1 MIKQAWRM
9 LWRDWRAGEIGFLLV
24 AILIAVSALS
34 SVSFF
39 AERIRNGLQR
49 DAHQLLAA
57 DLVVGSDHPV
67 LPAWREQAARAGL
80 KMAETVVFPSMAF
93 SPAGS
98 SKLVSLKA
106 VSSAY
111 PLRGNLK
118 ISQQAG
124 QEGVIT
130 RATPAPGTVWVDN
143 NLLTALNL
151 SLGQRVQIGELQLTI
166 TQLIASE
173 PDRGAAF
180 MNFAPRVMMSITD
193 LPATQLIQP
202 GARVTWRLLLADQ
215 GQASNEGSVRLRQYR
230 SSLKQQID
238 AGDLRGVSL
247 EALDSSRPEMRMT
260 LDRAERFLALVS
272 LLSTL
277 LAAVAIALA
286 ARRYMLRHVNA
297 CVMLRFL
304 GLTQQQAT
312 SIFLIEFVLL
322 GLAGSA
328 LGALLGFA
336 AHFVLLAS
344 LGKLVSTELP
354 APSILPAAQ
363 AFVTGMVLLLG
374 FAVPPLLQLHNV
386 TLNRI
391 LRLESDPPKATTLL
405 AYLFGA
411 LGFGGLMI
419 WQAGEIRLGLLT
431 AGGFFAGLL
440 LFALVAWMA
449 LRLVRALRFSSRQVA
464 WRFAFN
470 SLQRRPGGTVVQI
483 VALALG
489 LMALLLLT
497 VVRGELIGAWR
508 ESAPPDAP
516 NRFVVNIQP
525 DQQAPVTQL
534 LQQAGV
540 QNVALY
546 PMIRGRLIKINGQ
559 VTSGGRYAQPQLKR
573 MLEREFNLSTMRDL
587 PLKNEVVLGK
597 WYVEPEAAGPTTA
610 PNPASGEVSSGAV
623 VSGAN
628 LAEASVE
635 KGLFDQLGLKLGDQ
649 LLFDIGGQQVQSR
662 VTSVRKLD
670 WGSMRVNFYVII
682 NPKAMAGMPRTLIT
696 AFHLP
701 PGKAQAGNQL
711 VQQFPNLTVVDTG
724 QILRQVQDVL
734 DQVIAAVEFLFLFTL
749 AAGGLVLYAVLLG
762 SQDERKREAGLL
774 RALGATRLQL
784 ARAQRIEFLF
794 IGGLAGALAASG
806 AAAIGWSLAR
816 FVFEFEWHWQPQ
828 VWLIGI
834 VAGASCALLGGW
846 LGLRGV
852 LLQPPLQ
859 TLREAV

>member
-1 MIKQAWRM
+1 MTFMIRQAWRM
-9 LWRDWRAGEIGFLLV
+9 LWRDWRAGEVGFLLV

-49 DAHQLLAA
+49 DAHQLLAS
-57 DLVVGSDHPV
+57 DLLISSDHPIA
-67 LPAWREQAARAGL
+67 PEWRTRATQAGL
-80 KMAETVVFPSMAF
+80 QMAETVVFPSMAF
-93 SPAGS
+93 NPAGG

-106 VSSAY
+106 VSSGY
-111 PLRGNLK
+111 PLRGSLK

-124 QEGVIT
+124 QEGAAT
-130 RATPAPGTVWVDN
+130 RATPAPGTVWVDS
-143 NLLTALNL
+143 NLLTALNV
-151 SLGQRVQIGELQLTI
+151 SLGQRMQIGELQLTI

-180 MNFAPRVMMSITD
+180 MNFAPRVMMSLTD

-215 GQASNEGSVRLRQYR
+215 GLASNEGSASLRQYR
-230 SSLKQQID
+230 AWLKQQID

-260 LDRAERFLALVS
+260 LDRAERFLSLVS

-304 GLTQQQAT
+304 GLTQHQAT
-312 SIFLIEFVLL
+312 GIFLIEFVLL
-322 GLAGSA
+322 GLLGSA

-336 AHFVLLAS
+336 AHFVLLES
-344 LGKLVSTELP
+344 LGKLVTTQLP

-391 LRLESDPPKATTLL
+391 LRLESDPPKPATVL

-419 WQAGEIRLGLLT
+419 WQAGEVKLGMLT

-440 LFALVAWMA
+440 LFALVAWLA
-449 LRLVRALRFSSRQVA
+449 LRLVRTLRFSSRQVA

-497 VVRGELIGAWR
+497 VVRGELVGAWR
-508 ESAPPDAP
+508 ESAPADAP
-516 NRFVVNIQP
+516 NRFVINIQP
-525 DQQAPVTQL
+525 DQQAPVTQR

-540 QNVALY
+540 QNVTLY

-559 VTSGGRYAQPQLKR
+559 ATSGGRYAQPQLKR

-587 PLKNEVVLGK
+587 PAKNEVVLGK
-597 WYVEPEAAGPTTA
+597 WFQEPESAS
-610 PNPASGEVSSGAV
+610 NPDASQSTQINGVAD
-623 VSGAN
+623 

-682 NPKAMAGMPRTLIT
+682 NPKAMAGMPQTLIT

-701 PGKAQAGNQL
+701 ADKAQAGNQL

-794 IGGLAGALAASG
+794 IGALAGALAASG

-816 FVFEFEWHWQPQ
+816 FVFQFEWHWQPQ

-834 VAGASCALLGGW
+834 VAGAACALFGGW

>member
-1 MIKQAWRM
+1 MNFMIRQAWRM
-9 LWRDWRAGEIGFLLV
+9 LWRDWRAGEVGFLLV

-57 DLVVGSDHPV
+57 DLLISSDHPIS
-67 LPAWREQAARAGL
+67 PEWRTRATQAGL
-80 KMAETVVFPSMAF
+80 QMAETVVFPSMAF
-93 SPAGS
+93 NPAGA

-106 VSSAY
+106 VSSGY

-124 QEGVIT
+124 REGAST
-130 RATPAPGTVWVDN
+130 RATPAPGTVWVDS
-143 NLLTALNL
+143 NLLTALNVTP
-151 SLGQRVQIGELQLTI
+151 GQRIQIGELQLTI

-180 MNFAPRVMMSITD
+180 MNFAPRVMMSVTD

-215 GQASNEGSVRLRQYR
+215 GQASNQGSASLRQYR
-230 SSLKQQID
+230 AWLKQQIE

-260 LDRAERFLALVS
+260 LDRAERFLSLVS

-322 GLAGSA
+322 GLVGSA

-336 AHFVLLAS
+336 AHFVLLES
-344 LGKLVSTELP
+344 LGKLVTTQLP

-363 AFVTGMVLLLG
+363 AFVTGLVLLLG

-391 LRLESDPPKATTLL
+391 LRLESDPPKATTVL

-419 WQAGEIRLGLLT
+419 WQAGEIKLGLLT

-440 LFALVAWMA
+440 LFALVAWLA

-525 DQQAPVTQL
+525 DQQAPLTQL

-559 VTSGGRYAQPQLKR
+559 ATSGGRYAQPQLKR

-587 PLKNEVVLGK
+587 PPKNEVVLGK
-597 WYVEPEAAGPTTA
+597 WYVEAESVGTTA
-610 PNPASGEVSSGAV
+610 GATKA
-623 VSGAN
+623 GADV
-628 LAEASVE
+628 AEASVE

-649 LLFDIGGQQVQSR
+649 LMFDIGGQQVQSR

-670 WGSMRVNFYVII
+670 WSSMRVNFYVII
-682 NPKAMAGMPRTLIT
+682 NPKAMAGMPQTLIT

-701 PGKAQAGNQL
+701 ADKAQAGNQL

-794 IGGLAGALAASG
+794 IGALAGALAATG

-834 VAGASCALLGGW
+834 LAGATCALFGGW

>member
-9 LWRDWRAGEIGFLLV
+9 LLRDWRAGEIGFLLV

-49 DAHQLLAA
+49 DSHQLLAA
-57 DLVVGSDHPV
+57 DLLISSDRPI
-67 LPAWREQAARAGL
+67 AANWRSQAAQAGL
-80 KMAETVVFPSMAF
+80 RMGETVVFPSMAF
-93 SPAGS
+93 NAQGG

-106 VSSAY
+106 VSTSY
-111 PLRGNLK
+111 PLRGSLK

-124 QEGVIT
+124 KEGMPT
-130 RATPAPGTVWVDN
+130 RATPAPGTVWVDS
-143 NLLTALNL
+143 NLLTALNV
-151 SLGQRVQIGELQLTI
+151 SVGQRVQIGELQLTI
-166 TQLIASE
+166 TQLITSE

-180 MNFAPRVMMSITD
+180 MNFAPRVMMSIAD

-215 GQASNEGSVRLRQYR
+215 GQASNQGSPDLREYR
-230 SSLKQQID
+230 AWLKQQIE
-238 AGDLRGVSL
+238 AGDMRGVSI

-260 LDRAERFLALVS
+260 LDRAERFLSLVS

-286 ARRYMLRHVNA
+286 ARRYMLRHLNA

-304 GLTQQQAT
+304 GLTQFQAT
-312 SIFLIEFVLL
+312 SIFLIEFLLL
-322 GLAGSA
+322 GLVGSL

-336 AHFVLLAS
+336 AHFVLLES
-344 LGKLVSTELP
+344 LGSLITTQLP
-354 APSILPAAQ
+354 APSILPAAK
-363 AFVTGMVLLLG
+363 AFITGMVLLLG

-391 LRLESDPPKATTLL
+391 LRLESDLPKPATVL
-405 AYLFGA
+405 AYLSGA
-411 LGFGGLMI
+411 LGFGGLMV
-419 WQAGEIRLGLLT
+419 WQAGEVKLGLLT
-431 AGGFFAGLL
+431 AGGFFGGLL
-440 LFALVAWMA
+440 LFAIVAWLA
-449 LRLVRALRFSSRQVA
+449 LRLVRTLRFSSRQVA

-470 SLQRRPGGTVVQI
+470 SLQRRVGGTVVQI

-508 ESAPPDAP
+508 ESAPADAP
-516 NRFVVNIQP
+516 NRFVINIQP
-525 DQQAPVTQL
+525 DQQVPVAQM
-534 LQQAGV
+534 LQQAEV
-540 QNVALY
+540 KNVTLY
-546 PMIRGRLIKINGQ
+546 PMIRGRLIKINGEA
-559 VTSGGRYAQPQLKR
+559 TSSARYSQPQNRRL
-573 MLEREFNLSTMRDL
+573 LEREFNLSTMRDL
-587 PLKNEVVLGK
+587 PAKNEVILGK
-597 WYVEPEAAGPTTA
+597 WYGDPATATATGTGQTEAQMG
-610 PNPASGEVSSGAV
+610 
-623 VSGAN
+623 
-628 LAEASVE
+628 EASVE
-635 KGLFDQLGLKLGDQ
+635 KSLFDQLGLKLGDR
-649 LLFDIGGQQVQSR
+649 LLFDIGGLQVESR

-682 NPKAMAGMPRTLIT
+682 NPKSMTGMPQSLIT

-701 PGKAQAGNQL
+701 AEKAQVGNQL
-711 VQQFPNLTVVDTG
+711 VQRFPNLTVVDTG

-806 AAAIGWSLAR
+806 SAAIGWSLAR
-816 FVFEFEWHWQPQ
+816 FVFQFEWHWQPQ

-834 VAGASCALLGGW
+834 VAGAACALFGGW